1 MDAYQVYPFSAIV
14 GQERVKQALLM
25 NIVNAKLG
33 GLLICGERG
42 TAKST
47 LVRAIVKLVNN
58 KKVIELPLNTTEEMV
73 VGTVNVETA
82 IKHGK
87 RELDQGLLAKANGH
101 ILYIDEVNLL
111 SDSISKLIVDS
122 ATSGVNFIEREGISK
137 VEQAQFTLVG
147 TMNPEEGMLSP
158 QFLDRFGLLRFGQ
171 RRDRRKNES
180 NHHQKPLIL

>member
-87 RELDQGLLAKANGH
+87 GNWTKDYWQKQM
-101 ILYIDEVNLL
+101 V
-111 SDSISKLIVDS
+111 
-122 ATSGVNFIEREGISK
+122 TFFI
-137 VEQAQFTLVG
+137 
-147 TMNPEEGMLSP
+147 
-158 QFLDRFGLLRFGQ
+158 
-171 RRDRRKNES
+171 
-180 NHHQKPLIL
+180 